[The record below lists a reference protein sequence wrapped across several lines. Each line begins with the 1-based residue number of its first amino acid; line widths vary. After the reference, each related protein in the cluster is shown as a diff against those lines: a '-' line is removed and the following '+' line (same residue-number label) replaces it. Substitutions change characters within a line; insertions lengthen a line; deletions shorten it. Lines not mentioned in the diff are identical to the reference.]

1 MKHDMVIGH
10 YSSSGYVGTKAE
22 FLKDPTIKFEYDKEA
37 LDALKEPKQKSFREE
52 YEYKPP
58 ENDPVNRPS
67 HYQYSSLQPVE
78 VIRAWDL
85 NFALGNVIK
94 YICRSKRK
102 NGLIDLEKAL
112 WYLKDEIEAQK
123 TAKEN
128 EEEEE
133 K

>member
-1 MKHDMVIGH
+1 MKHDMVVGH
-10 YSSSGYVGTKAE
+10 YSSSGYMRTNSGPLNSGPVIT
-22 FLKDPTIKFEYDKEA
+22 
-37 LDALKEPKQKSFREE
+37 REE

-58 ENDPVNRPS
+58 ENDLVNKPA
-67 HYQYSSLQPVE
+67 HYQYSNLQPVE

-112 WYLKDEIEAQK
+112 WYLRDEIEAQK

-128 EEEEE
+128 EEDEE